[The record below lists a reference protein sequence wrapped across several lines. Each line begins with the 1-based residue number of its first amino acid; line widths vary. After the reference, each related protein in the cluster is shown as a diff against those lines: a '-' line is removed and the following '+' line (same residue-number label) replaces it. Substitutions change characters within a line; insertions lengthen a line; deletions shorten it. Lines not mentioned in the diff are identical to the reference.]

1 MPSSATG
8 SAAWWDGLGRE
19 LLLLTGRPT
28 NRFGRVVEGLAAY
41 SEVLLQ
47 REVSL
52 VERDWGALMRQCLSN
67 ESLMI
72 GRCLWSS
79 MLGRT
84 NETVPK

>member
-1 MPSSATG
+1 M
-8 SAAWWDGLGRE
+8 WWDGLAQE
-19 LLLLTGRPT
+19 VFLLISQPT

-67 ESLMI
+67 ES
-72 GRCLWSS
+72 
-79 MLGRT
+79 
-84 NETVPK
+84 